1 MMLRYNDEIW
11 QDLSYDEKM
20 AYKLANEFTKKCKA
34 IGNHRKWIA
43 SAESK
48 VRIHPDSDERPG
60 DKIRN
65 SKNFKYFMDVWDMYK
80 SDQNFD
86 INIFIDSVFRN
97 MPRGTSIYPAQL
109 RTKKVYNNYKEF
121 RMRLK
126 MSERVGSVKRIMED
140 LVRTYKTISRR
151 LDKKDLTEDDFYSF
165 FNDIPEGSLLSDGV
179 LFAMQEMLSPYYLAV
194 SKSFRKA
201 YFNMDKDVQDEI
213 IDKDKLENIKA
224 LVRLKTRVHGFA
236 IRIFGKD
243 IIR

>member
-1 MMLRYNDEIW
+1 MLRYNDEIW

-20 AYKLANEFTKKCKA
+20 AYKLADEFSRQSRKV
-34 IGNHRKWIA
+34 GNPRKWIA

-48 VRIHPDSDERPG
+48 VRIHPDSDERPA

-65 SKNFKYFMDVWDMYK
+65 SKNFKYFLDVWDMYK

-97 MPRGTSIYPAQL
+97 VPRGTSIYPAQL
-109 RTKKVYNNYKEF
+109 RTKKTYNNYKEY

-126 MSERVGSVKRIMED
+126 MSERVGSIKRIMED
-140 LVRTYKTISRR
+140 LVRTYKTISRKM
-151 LDKKDLTEDDFYSF
+151 DKKMLTEDDFYTF
-165 FNDIPEGSLLSDGV
+165 FNEIKEGSLISDGM
-179 LFAMQEMLSPYYLAV
+179 LFAMQDMLSPYYLAI

-201 YFNMDKDVQDEI
+201 YFNADKDIQDEI
-213 IDKDKLENIKA
+213 IDKDKLENIKS

-236 IRIFGKD
+236 MRIFGKD

>member
-11 QDLSYDEKM
+11 SDLTYDEKM
-20 AYKLANEFTKKCKA
+20 AYKLADEFAKSARK
-34 IGNHRKWIA
+34 IGMHRKWIA

-48 VRIHPDSDERPG
+48 VNIHPDSDERPG

-65 SKNFKYFMDVWDMYK
+65 SKNFQYFVDVWEMYK

-86 INIFIDSVFRN
+86 ISIFIDSVFRN
-97 MPRGTSIYPAQL
+97 LPRDKKIYPAQL
-109 RTKKVYNNYKEF
+109 RTKRIYNNYKEY

-140 LVRTYKTISRR
+140 MVRSYKTISKKVGKKELTDED
-151 LDKKDLTEDDFYSF
+151 LDRF
-165 FNDIPEGSLLSDGV
+165 FNEIPDGQLVSEGLF
-179 LFAMQEMLSPYYLAV
+179 FAMQEMLSPYYLAV

-201 YFNMDKDVQDEI
+201 YFNADKDIQEEI

-236 IRIFGKD
+236 RRIFGKD
-243 IIR
+243 IL